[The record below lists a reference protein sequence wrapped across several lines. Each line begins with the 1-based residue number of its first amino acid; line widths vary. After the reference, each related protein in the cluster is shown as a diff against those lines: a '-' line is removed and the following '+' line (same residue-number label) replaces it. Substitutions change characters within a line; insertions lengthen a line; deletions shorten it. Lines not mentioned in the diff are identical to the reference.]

1 MKIRKTLEERYRE
14 NRDLEKSIFQ
24 TQRSYYKF
32 IGRIKKR
39 VEEMVENE
47 EYTYF
52 ITYTLNETSLKNTTE
67 KQHIKKIKRT
77 LTGNSH
83 YLINNDYGDIA
94 DRLHYHTLASFPYPY
109 DTTFLTKWDLGFTNI
124 KRIRDKSPQKITK
137 YILKLSN
144 HATKKSVA
152 KIWRSRKEVKYYG

>member
-1 MKIRKTLEERYRE
+1 MKKRKSLEERYKE

-24 TQRSYYKF
+24 TQRSYYEF

-47 EYTYF
+47 EYTSV
-52 ITYTLNETSLKNTTE
+52 ITYTLNETSLKNATE

-94 DRLHYHTLASFPYPY
+94 DRLHYLSLIHISEPTRPY
-109 DTTFLTKWDLGFTNI
+109 
-124 KRIRDKSPQKITK
+124 
-137 YILKLSN
+137 
-144 HATKKSVA
+144 
-152 KIWRSRKEVKYYG
+152 

>member
-1 MKIRKTLEERYRE
+1 MRKRKSLEERYKE

-24 TQRSYYKF
+24 TTRSYYKF
-32 IGRIKKR
+32 ISRIKKR
-39 VEEMVENE
+39 VEEMVEE
-47 EYTYF
+47 QEYTYF
-52 ITYTLNETSLKNTTE
+52 ITYTLNDKSLQDTTE

-83 YLINNDYGDIA
+83 YLINNDYGDIS
-94 DRLHYHTLASFPYPY
+94 DRLHYHTLVSFPYPY
-109 DTTFLTKWDLGFTNI
+109 DTTFLEKWDLGYTNC
-124 KRIRDKSPQKITK
+124 KQIRDKNPKKLYK

-144 HATKKSVA
+144 HAIKKSVA

>member
-1 MKIRKTLEERYRE
+1 MRKRKSLEERYKE

-24 TQRSYYKF
+24 TTRSYYKF
-32 IGRIKKR
+32 ISRIKKR
-39 VEEMVENE
+39 VEEMVEE
-47 EYTYF
+47 QEYTYF
-52 ITYTLNETSLKNTTE
+52 ITYTLNDKSLQDTTE

-83 YLINNDYGDIA
+83 YLINNDYGDIS

-109 DTTFLTKWDLGFTNI
+109 DT
-124 KRIRDKSPQKITK
+124 KI
-137 YILKLSN
+137 
-144 HATKKSVA
+144 SVA